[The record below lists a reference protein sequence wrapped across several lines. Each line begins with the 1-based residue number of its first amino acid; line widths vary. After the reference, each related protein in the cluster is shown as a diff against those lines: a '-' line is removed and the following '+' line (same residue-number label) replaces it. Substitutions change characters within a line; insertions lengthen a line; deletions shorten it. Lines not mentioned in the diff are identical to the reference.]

1 MTHGIFIT
9 GTDTGVGKTR
19 MGTFIT
25 RLLTER
31 GIRVCP
37 RKPVESGCPLGPDGL
52 MPMDAMALKEA
63 ARNSEQL
70 HDICRYRFSAPV
82 SPERAAIL
90 ESTIL
95 DLGMLYRA
103 CLAGVDNGAFLLVE
117 GAGGFYSP
125 LARGALN
132 ADLASAL
139 GLPVLLVA
147 SDRLGT
153 INHTLLTIE
162 AIQMRGLPL
171 AGVVLNQ
178 MESQTDK
185 RMSNARDLERR
196 LQWPVTRISYKPHPH
211 STLGP
216 SETGALSRLIDAWL
230 TGASLGAPGTQR

>member
-1 MTHGIFIT
+1 MRNGIFIT
-9 GTDTGVGKTR
+9 GTDTGVGKTQI
-19 MGTFIT
+19 GTFIA

-31 GIRVCP
+31 DICVRP
-37 RKPVESGCPLGPDGL
+37 RKPVESGCPMGPDGL
-52 MPMDAMALKEA
+52 IPLDALALKQA
-63 ARNSEQL
+63 ARNSEPL

-82 SPERAAIL
+82 SPERAAML
-90 ESTIL
+90 ESSIL

-103 CLAGVDNGAFLLVE
+103 CLAGVGEDDFLVVE

-147 SDRLGT
+147 SDKLGT

-178 MESQTDK
+178 MESQTDA
-185 RMSNARDLERR
+185 RMNNARDLERR
-196 LQWPVTRISYKPHPH
+196 LQWPVTRISYKPHPG
-211 STLGP
+211 STLWP
-216 SETGALSRLIDAWL
+216 SETGALSRLVDAWL
-230 TGASLGAPGTQR
+230 TGASLCEPGTQR

>member
-19 MGTFIT
+19 IGTFVA

-31 GIRVCP
+31 GVRVRP
-37 RKPVESGCPLGPDGL
+37 RKPVESGCPMGEDGL
-52 MPMDAMALKEA
+52 VPQDAMALKEA
-63 ARNSEQL
+63 ACSGEQL
-70 HDICRYRFSAPV
+70 HNICRYRFSAPV

-103 CLAGVDNGAFLLVE
+103 CLADVAKDDFLLVE

-147 SDRLGT
+147 SNKLGT
-153 INHTLLTIE
+153 INHTLLSIE

-171 AGVVLNQ
+171 AGIILNQ
-178 MESQTDK
+178 TASQTDA
-185 RMSNARDLERR
+185 RMNNARDLERR
-196 LQWPVTRISYKPHPH
+196 LGWPVTRISYQPHQDG
-211 STLGP
+211 TLRP
-216 SETGALSRLIDAWL
+216 SEMRALSCLIDGWL
-230 TGASLGAPGTQR
+230 TGESSNAPGNRR